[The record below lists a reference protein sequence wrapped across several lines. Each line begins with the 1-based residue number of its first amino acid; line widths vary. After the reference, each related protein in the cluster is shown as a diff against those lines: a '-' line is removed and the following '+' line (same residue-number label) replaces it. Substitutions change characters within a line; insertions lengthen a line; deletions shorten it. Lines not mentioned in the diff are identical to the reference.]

1 MARPLTDAG
10 IGVFEEEVEIRAL
23 ALGLSPAHSPYL
35 QIEPMIKIWL
45 NHAFWKVFLFLED
58 PPLFAVSS
66 SGYTTWV

>member
-1 MARPLTDAG
+1 M
-10 IGVFEEEVEIRAL
+10 EIWAL

-35 QIEPMIKIWL
+35 HIEPMIKIWL